1 MLTLL
6 AAGGAD
12 PRLAAAYGE
21 TPLVVAVVGRNAHLV
36 RTLLVFGAGVDERR
50 AKDGASVR
58 HLAAANA
65 AVCLQ
70 QQQQRQPPPPKDAQ
84 ERAEILEHLISFGA
98 RPCSQLGPPAEKT
111 EARATPCVEGCLVDQ
126 QEAVAQQ
133 LNAVYGEPFQP
144 LAAHRLAAEAILEES
159 RRRKGEKEE
168 GPSSSSSSSE
178 GQKTPVMMIC
188 FDGKFRKFLK
198 NLFNLSFFSLGGGV
212 RGLITV
218 QILLE
223 LSAYLR
229 RRPLADYFD
238 WIAGTSTG
246 SIIGAAVA
254 NGRTIASI
262 RALYFRFKDVVL
274 SSGGGSGPTPPGT
287 SGAAEADSEKSG
299 SGSGKT
305 GPGKKPYSSEHL
317 VALLKREFGAETRLS
332 EVTRRIEGISR
343 QEKQVLLVTAT
354 RVDRIPARLTL
365 FTSFEDEAE
374 EVVASEEELEEEEE
388 IEMVSRLGQVKSVE
402 EFPRRM
408 PSKTAKNIE
417 LWRALRAS
425 SAAPF
430 FFNGFPPYV
439 DGGLLAN
446 NPTVD
451 CLAEYLRRQRGKSY
465 SYSRRP
471 SSSSPHQHQEPAG
484 ERLRLVLSLGTG
496 APGPLPNFDQSALF
510 NHLLFFRKMK
520 VHMRT
525 LVNTLSLHGQFKVLL
540 QGTATNSNEPV
551 VGRAAAWAA
560 SLGATFYRLN
570 VPLSFRMVLDE
581 TDDGVIMRA
590 LLETRLWAR
599 TNAHQLKALAEVM
612 EALMEVKM
620 AGGGGGGNSGQ
631 TPQPP
636 PPNPPPP
643 QDKA

>member
-1 MLTLL
+1 M
-6 AAGGAD
+6 
-12 PRLAAAYGE
+12 
-21 TPLVVAVVGRNAHLV
+21 
-36 RTLLVFGAGVDERR
+36 
-50 AKDGASVR
+50 
-58 HLAAANA
+58 
-65 AVCLQ
+65 
-70 QQQQRQPPPPKDAQ
+70 
-84 ERAEILEHLISFGA
+84 
-98 RPCSQLGPPAEKT
+98 
-111 EARATPCVEGCLVDQ
+111 
-126 QEAVAQQ
+126 
-133 LNAVYGEPFQP
+133 
-144 LAAHRLAAEAILEES
+144 
-159 RRRKGEKEE
+159 
-168 GPSSSSSSSE
+168 
-178 GQKTPVMMIC
+178 
-188 FDGKFRKFLK
+188 
-198 NLFNLSFFSLGGGV
+198 
-212 RGLITV
+212 
-218 QILLE
+218 
-223 LSAYLR
+223 
-229 RRPLADYFD
+229 
-238 WIAGTSTG
+238 
-246 SIIGAAVA
+246 
-254 NGRTIASI
+254 
-262 RALYFRFKDVVL
+262 VL
-274 SSGGGSGPTPPGT
+274 SSGGSGPPPGPPGT
-287 SGAAEADSEKSG
+287 SGEDSEKSD
-299 SGSGKT
+299 SGKT

-332 EVTRRIEGISR
+332 EVTRRVEGISR

-388 IEMVSRLGQVKSVE
+388 MEMVSRLGQVKSVE

-451 CLAEYLRRQRGKSY
+451 CLAEYLRRQRGGK

-471 SSSSPHQHQEPAG
+471 SSTSPHQHQEPAG

-496 APGPLPNFDQSALF
+496 APGPLPHFDQSALF

-525 LVNTLSLHGQFKVLL
+525 LLNTLSLHGQFKVLL

-631 TPQPP
+631 TPQP
-636 PPNPPPP
+636 